1 MFTIIKNEIE
11 KSTPNSQAEIVLNII
26 YGDNEDYIKKWISLY
41 FDNIIEKKEKVDN
54 QEFFVEIENGIYYLV
69 KKTNIIVKGYIFNT
83 PQLVTEK
90 LFSVRYLKFDE
101 TKEKALLKT
110 LSDNIKLNE
119 LNGLYP
125 EISNDINHKVLE
137 GIDKT
142 SLYEIYCAFEGAIR
156 TKETWNTT
164 ELVILQNKVT
174 REFKKDLY
182 STIVKKAK
190 KAANKLKKKSP
201 TNSSET
207 SSSSSS
213 ASLSPVLLPCKT
225 IMINEMNEIE
235 GCGVVDLSNWNSNA
249 CSLEYTILNN
259 DK

>member
-11 KSTPNSQAEIVLNII
+11 NSHCTLPLETVLNII

-41 FDNIIEKKEKVDN
+41 FDNIIEKKEKVDSE
-54 QEFFVEIENGIYYLV
+54 EFFVEIENGIYYLV
-69 KKTNIIVKGYIFNT
+69 KKTMVIVKGYIFNT
-83 PQLVTEK
+83 PRQITEK

-101 TKEKALLKT
+101 KKETVLLKT

-119 LNGLYP
+119 LGGLYP
-125 EISNDINHKVLE
+125 EISNETNHKVLE

-156 TKETWNTT
+156 TKETWNTM

-201 TNSSET
+201 TNSDT
-207 SSSSSS
+207 SSNC
-213 ASLSPVLLPCKT
+213 SPVLLPCKT

-235 GCGVVDLSNWNSNA
+235 GCGVVDLSKWNSNA
-249 CSLEYTILNN
+249 CSLEYTILN
-259 DK
+259 K

>member
-11 KSTPNSQAEIVLNII
+11 KSTNTSQEETILNVV
-26 YGDNEDYIKKWISLY
+26 YGDNEDYIKNWIEIY
-41 FDNIIEKKEKVDN
+41 FDNIIGKKENVDN
-54 QEFFVEIENGIYYLV
+54 DEFFVEIEEGIYYLV

-83 PQLVTEK
+83 HQQITEK
-90 LFSVRYLKFDE
+90 LFSVRYLKFDDN
-101 TKEKALLKT
+101 KEKALLKT
-110 LSDNIKLNE
+110 LSDNINLKE
-119 LNGLYP
+119 LNGLFP
-125 EISNDINHKVLE
+125 EITNDINHKVLE
-137 GIDKT
+137 CIDRE

-182 STIVKKAK
+182 STIVKKSK

-201 TNSSET
+201 TNLE
-207 SSSSSS
+207 SSSVSSC
-213 ASLSPVLLPCKT
+213 PVLLPCKT

-235 GCGVVDLSNWNSNA
+235 GCGVVDLSKWNSNA
-249 CSLEYTILNN
+249 CSLEYTIVGSCAPH
-259 DK
+259 

>member
-11 KSTPNSQAEIVLNII
+11 KSINTSQSETILNII

-41 FDNIIEKKEKVDN
+41 FDNIIEKKGKLDN
-54 QEFFVEIENGIYYLV
+54 EEFFVEIEEGIYYLV

-83 PQLVTEK
+83 PQQITEK
-90 LFSVRYLKFDE
+90 LYSVRYLKFDDN
-101 TKEKALLKT
+101 KEKALLKT

-119 LNGLYP
+119 LNGLFP
-125 EISNDINHKVLE
+125 EVTNEINHKVLE
-137 GIDKT
+137 GIDRE

-182 STIVKKAK
+182 STIVKKSK

-201 TNSSET
+201 INSE
-207 SSSSSS
+207 SSSGCS
-213 ASLSPVLLPCKT
+213 SPVLLPCKT

-235 GCGVVDLSNWNSNA
+235 GFGVVDLSKWNSNA
-249 CSLEYTILNN
+249 CSLEYTILHP
-259 DK
+259 

>member
-11 KSTPNSQAEIVLNII
+11 KSTNTLPSETVLNII

-54 QEFFVEIENGIYYLV
+54 EEFFVEIENGIYYLV
-69 KKTNIIVKGYIFNT
+69 KKTMVIVKGYIFNT

-125 EISNDINHKVLE
+125 EISNDTNHKVLE

-201 TNSSET
+201 NNSE
-207 SSSSSS
+207 SSSS

-235 GCGVVDLSNWNSNA
+235 GCGVVDLSKWNSNA

>member
-11 KSTPNSQAEIVLNII
+11 KSTTISQEEMILNII
-26 YGDNEDYIKKWISLY
+26 YGDNDDYIKKWISLY

-54 QEFFVEIENGIYYLV
+54 EEFFVEIENGIYYLV
-69 KKTNIIVKGYIFNT
+69 KKTNVIVKGYIFNT
-83 PQLVTEK
+83 PQQITEK
-90 LFSVRYLKFDE
+90 LFSVRYLKFDDN
-101 TKEKALLKT
+101 KEKALLKT

-119 LNGLYP
+119 LNGLFP
-125 EISNDINHKVLE
+125 EISNGCNHKVLE

-156 TKETWNTT
+156 TKDTWNTM

-201 TNSSET
+201 TSSET
-207 SSSSSS
+207 SSNC
-213 ASLSPVLLPCKT
+213 SPVLLPCKT

-235 GCGVVDLSNWNSNA
+235 GCGVVDLSKWNSNA
-249 CSLEYTILNN
+249 CSLEYTILN
-259 DK
+259 K

>member
-11 KSTPNSQAEIVLNII
+11 KSTNTSQEEMILNII

-41 FDNIIEKKEKVDN
+41 FDNIIGKKEKLDSE
-54 QEFFVEIENGIYYLV
+54 EFFVEIEEGIYYLV

-83 PQLVTEK
+83 PQQITEK
-90 LFSVRYLKFDE
+90 LFSVRYLKFDDN
-101 TKEKALLKT
+101 KEKALLKT

-119 LNGLYP
+119 LNGLFP
-125 EISNDINHKVLE
+125 EITNEINHKVLE
-137 GIDKT
+137 GIDRE

-182 STIVKKAK
+182 STIVKKSK

-201 TNSSET
+201 TNSE
-207 SSSSSS
+207 SSSGSS
-213 ASLSPVLLPCKT
+213 SPVLLPCKT

-235 GCGVVDLSNWNSNA
+235 GCGVVDLSKWNSNA
-249 CSLEYTILNN
+249 CSLEYTILNK

>member
-1 MFTIIKNEIE
+1 MFTIIKNKIE
-11 KSTPNSQAEIVLNII
+11 KSTNTLPSEIVLNII
-26 YGDNEDYIKKWISLY
+26 YGDNEDYIKKWIEIY

-54 QEFFVEIENGIYYLV
+54 EKFFVEIENGIYYLI
-69 KKTNIIVKGYIFNT
+69 KKTNVIIKGYIFNT
-83 PQLVTEK
+83 HQQIIEK

-101 TKEKALLKT
+101 KKETVLLKT
-110 LSDNIKLNE
+110 LSDNIKLND
-119 LNGLYP
+119 LSGLFP
-125 EISNDINHKVLE
+125 DISNEINHKVLE
-137 GIDKT
+137 GIDRE

-182 STIVKKAK
+182 STIVKKTK

-201 TNSSET
+201 TSSET
-207 SSSSSS
+207 SSNC
-213 ASLSPVLLPCKT
+213 SPVLLPCKT

-235 GCGVVDLSNWNSNA
+235 GCGVVDLSKWNSNA

-259 DK
+259 ENK